1 MTYKFKR
8 RKPRNLVTSIVYRI
22 AKLPFLPIKV
32 KFRIYS
38 DLSWIF
44 FRLSNE
50 YSWPLF
56 NGLIHPSRDKTLDFL
71 ENKIDK
77 NDRVLDVGCSR
88 GEITDKLGGMCDSVV
103 GVDHNKHL
111 IEEAKTRY
119 QSKNVEFIACD
130 AISYLSESNSS
141 FDIMICSHILE
152 HLDNPS
158 NFLSLFKSYFKNIYI
173 EVPDADNTY
182 MNLIRTNLGVSSMYT
197 DDDHIYEFT
206 REDLENL
213 VIENDM
219 KIVESEFRYGVIKLW
234 IET

>member
-1 MTYKFKR
+1 M
-8 RKPRNLVTSIVYRI
+8 RKIERI
-22 AKLPFLPIKV
+22 QFLRVPFQGVGGI
-32 KFRIYS
+32 
-38 DLSWIF
+38 
-44 FRLSNE
+44 RLGE
-50 YSWPLF
+50 KDQTEKY
-56 NGLIHPSRDKTLDFL
+56 NGEPGFS
-71 ENKIDK
+71 
-77 NDRVLDVGCSR
+77 
-88 GEITDKLGGMCDSVV
+88 
-103 GVDHNKHL
+103 HNKYL
-111 IEEAKTRY
+111 IDEAKTRY

-182 MNLIRTNLGVSSMYT
+182 MNLIRTNFGLSSMYT

-206 REDLENL
+206 REDLEKL

>member
-56 NGLIHPSRDKTLDFL
+56 NGLIHPSRGKTLEFL
-71 ENKIDK
+71 ESKIDR
-77 NDRVLDVGCSR
+77 NDRVLDVGYSR

-103 GVDHNKHL
+103 GVDHNKYL
-111 IEEAKTRY
+111 I
-119 QSKNVEFIACD
+119 
-130 AISYLSESNSS
+130 
-141 FDIMICSHILE
+141 
-152 HLDNPS
+152 
-158 NFLSLFKSYFKNIYI
+158 
-173 EVPDADNTY
+173 
-182 MNLIRTNLGVSSMYT
+182 
-197 DDDHIYEFT
+197 
-206 REDLENL
+206 
-213 VIENDM
+213 DM
-219 KIVESEFRYGVIKLW
+219 L
-234 IET
+234 